1 MTINR
6 WFVRCRLC
14 LSTATIEAVSL
25 PKGEMK
31 CGACQGPIE
40 IMGRVNGC
48 TSHLETRCKCDARC
62 TNAKGPNCDC
72 SCGGANHGKGMLATV
87 NTNNVWAGCKPL
99 IPFEVNI
106 TASAKALA
114 HAAEFRTA
122 MIPVNREIR
131 ELTEK
136 RQKQGTLSSSD
147 WTRKCLLEN
156 SRFAARKAKTH
167 KSRMAIL
174 AKFAEV
180 T

>member
-1 MTINR
+1 
-6 WFVRCRLC
+6 
-14 LSTATIEAVSL
+14 
-25 PKGEMK
+25 
-31 CGACQGPIE
+31 
-40 IMGRVNGC
+40 
-48 TSHLETRCKCDARC
+48 
-62 TNAKGPNCDC
+62 
-72 SCGGANHGKGMLATV
+72 MLATV